1 MNPMGTT
8 NQKPTIDTQKLERKE
23 HRHTTKEDYQ
33 TTKEETK
40 RGMNGELQKQPENKY
55 NKMAIST
62 HLSITTLNVSGL
74 NALIKRHRVADWI
87 KQQDPSICC
96 LQETHFRAK
105 DTHRLKVR
113 G

>member
-1 MNPMGTT
+1 
-8 NQKPTIDTQKLERKE
+8 
-23 HRHTTKEDYQ
+23 
-33 TTKEETK
+33 
-40 RGMNGELQKQPENKY
+40 MNGELQKQPENKC

-87 KQQDPSICC
+87 KQQDPSICS